1 MSKGLFIEWNADY
14 YQGHQSTSGGSGRV
28 RIIAVLKP
36 GLNVKMN
43 IPKRQEYCAKNGIP
57 FELPMQNPPTGA
69 NPQYPPPTM
78 GPGPYPPATA
88 PPPYYPNDDGKHA
101 GFYPPPTQPMNP
113 GYPQPMTQGYPPPTQ
128 PMMPQYGLPVQQEQ
142 PRQYAIEVGPSRHHH
157 HHHHDSISI
166 GSNSP

>member
-57 FELPMQNPPTGA
+57 FELPMQNPT
-69 NPQYPPPTM
+69 T
-78 GPGPYPPATA
+78 
-88 PPPYYPNDDGKHA
+88 
-101 GFYPPPTQPMNP
+101 
-113 GYPQPMTQGYPPPTQ
+113 
-128 PMMPQYGLPVQQEQ
+128 GLPVQQEQ
-142 PRQYAIEVGPSRHHH
+142 PRQYVIEVGPSPP
-157 HHHHDSISI
+157 SS
-166 GSNSP
+166 